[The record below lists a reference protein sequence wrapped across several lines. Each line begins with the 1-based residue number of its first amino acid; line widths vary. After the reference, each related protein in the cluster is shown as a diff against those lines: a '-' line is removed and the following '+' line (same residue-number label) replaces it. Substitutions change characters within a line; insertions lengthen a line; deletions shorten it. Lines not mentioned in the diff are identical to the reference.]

1 MKKENFAEKSTMNR
15 ILDAAIP
22 LFAMKGYAAVSVK
35 ELAEAAA
42 VNIALIS
49 YYFGGKESLYVAAL
63 KTQFVIVA
71 DIMNEICSKD
81 HLSPIEKI
89 RCFGRLVSQAHVK
102 SPYTSHL
109 IYGEIINP
117 TASFGTIVKKEISEL
132 SNFLSDC
139 IREAIT
145 RGEFRSDLDPEYAA
159 LSLSGIINFYFFT
172 QHLSRDI
179 LPPRENQMEYYI
191 SQAVEI
197 YLQGVLAPEKLQ
209 K

>member
-35 ELAEAAA
+35 ELAEAAE

-49 YYFGGKESLYVAAL
+49 YYFGGKESLYVAVL
-63 KTQFVIVA
+63 KTQFLIVA

-81 HLSPIEKI
+81 YLSPIEKI

-102 SPYTSHL
+102 CPYTSHL

-117 TASFGTIVKKEISEL
+117 TASFETIVKKEISEL

-139 IREAIT
+139 IREAIA

-172 QHLSRDI
+172 QHLSNDI

-197 YLQGVLAPEKLQ
+197 YLQGALAPEKLQ
-209 K
+209 R

>member
-1 MKKENFAEKSTMNR
+1 VKKENSVEKSTMDR

-35 ELAEAAA
+35 ELAQAAD

-49 YYFGGKESLYVAAL
+49 YYFGGKENLYGAVV
-63 KTQFVIVA
+63 KTQFMIVA
-71 DIMNEICSKD
+71 DIMNEICGKD
-81 HLSPIEKI
+81 HLSPSEKI
-89 RCFGRLVSQAHVK
+89 RCFGRLVSQAHSK
-102 SPYTSHL
+102 CPYISHL

-132 SNFLSDC
+132 SNFLSAC
-139 IREAIT
+139 IREAIA

-172 QHLSRDI
+172 QHLSKEI

-197 YLQGVLAPEKLQ
+197 YLQGVLAPGKLQ